1 METKKKYYGGS
12 LFINRNKE
20 KESMPDLSGDVEI
33 TMDLLKYLV
42 EKAKK
47 GEDLKMRAACW
58 VREGKNGKFYSLQL
72 SEQRP
77 KMQPKASV
85 FDDDI
90 PF

>member
-1 METKKKYYGGS
+1 MEKKKYYGGS
-12 LFINRNKE
+12 LFINRTKTSE
-20 KESMPDLSGDVEI
+20 KQPDLSGDVEI

-47 GEDLKMRAACW
+47 GEDLKMRVACW
-58 VREGKNGKFYSLQL
+58 VKEGRSGKFYSISL
-72 SEQRP
+72 SEERA
-77 KMQPKASV
+77 KIQPKANA